1 MTKPIDPS
9 SSLAA
14 DVQSLA
20 GLKLAA
26 KGAKPSADTL
36 KKVASQFE
44 ALFMNMMLKSMR
56 EASLGDDVFGSDSGN
71 FYRDMYD
78 QQLSMSLAKS
88 QGMGLSNI
96 LVKQLGGGM
105 LNPAVGIEALT
116 HTLKRPESKAF
127 PLNSVRTAMPLPQ
140 ASDPKA
146 FVQSLWPHAKSAADK
161 LGVAPEALLSIAAL
175 ETGWGQSVISHAD
188 GRLSNNLFGI
198 KADKNWNGAQVSAP
212 TVEYRDGVASTQQ
225 AAFRSYESVAQS
237 FDDFVNFVRS
247 SPRYQSALSQGADPL
262 AFLNALQ
269 QGGYATDPTYA
280 KKLGAILSGGTLQSA
295 LAGLKISDGQPL
307 TT

>member
-9 SSLAA
+9 ASLAA

-20 GLKLAA
+20 SLKLAA
-26 KGAKPSADTL
+26 KGAQPSPDTL

-78 QQLSMSLAKS
+78 QQLSMSLAKN
-88 QGMGLSNI
+88 QGMGLTNI
-96 LVKQLGGGM
+96 LVKQLGGEKSS
-105 LNPAVGIEALT
+105 PAPGIDGSAGIAL
-116 HTLKRPESKAF
+116 HPDRKAF
-127 PLNSVRTAMPLPQ
+127 PLNTLRPAMPLPQ
-140 ASDPKA
+140 ATSPTA
-146 FVQSLWPHAKSAADK
+146 FVKSLWPQAQNAAEK

-198 KADKNWNGAQVSAP
+198 KADKNWGGAQVSVP
-212 TVEYRDGVASTQQ
+212 TVEYQGGLASNQQ
-225 AAFRSYESVAQS
+225 AAFRSYDSVAQS
-237 FDDFVNFVRS
+237 FDDFVNFVRTN
-247 SPRYQSALSQGADPL
+247 PRYQSALAQGADPQ
-262 AFLNALQ
+262 AFVAALQ
-269 QGGYATDPTYA
+269 QNGYATDPAYA
-280 KKLGAILSGGTLQSA
+280 QKLSAILKGDTLRSA
-295 LAGLKISDGQPL
+295 LNGLKFPGNRPIPA
-307 TT
+307 

>member
-1 MTKPIDPS
+1 MMKPIDPS
-9 SSLAA
+9 ASLAA

-20 GLKLAA
+20 GLKRAA
-26 KGAKPSADTL
+26 KDAQSSPDTI

-44 ALFMNMMLKSMR
+44 ALFMHMMLKSMR

-88 QGMGLSNI
+88 QGMGLGNI

-105 LNPAVGIEALT
+105 LNPATGVDGLMHAML
-116 HTLKRPESKAF
+116 HPDSKAF
-127 PLNSVRTAMPLPQ
+127 PPHPARTAMPLPQ
-140 ASDPKA
+140 AKNPA
-146 FVQSLWPHAKSAADK
+146 EFVQALWPHAQNAAQK

-198 KADKNWNGAQVSAP
+198 KADKNWDGARVSVP
-212 TVEYRDGVASTQQ
+212 TVEYKGGVASRQQ

-247 SPRYQSALSQGADPL
+247 SPRYQPALNQGADPQ
-262 AFLNALQ
+262 AFLTALQ
-269 QGGYATDPTYA
+269 QGGYATDPAYA
-280 KKLGAILSGGTLQSA
+280 KKLGAILSGGTLQTA
-295 LAGLKISDGQPL
+295 LAALKISDGRPL